1 MGLVKLNTDASF
13 DHDRLS
19 GTAGAVL
26 RDDKGRFIAGGNWKF
41 DWCADVLTAEVLAL
55 RFGLLLAQRAGC
67 NRLDVNSDNIEV
79 INTMKNGGQSA
90 GAAAAVFDDCYFL
103 ACDFS
108 LTRFEHCNREA
119 NRVAHELARLAKISV
134 TNEYFEEPMDEI
146 VPLLMDDVTV
156 ICN

>member
-1 MGLVKLNTDASF
+1 
-13 DHDRLS
+13 
-19 GTAGAVL
+19 
-26 RDDKGRFIAGGNWKF
+26 
-41 DWCADVLTAEVLAL
+41 
-55 RFGLLLAQRAGC
+55 
-67 NRLDVNSDNIEV
+67 
-79 INTMKNGGQSA
+79 MKNGGRSA

>member
-1 MGLVKLNTDASF
+1 
-13 DHDRLS
+13 
-19 GTAGAVL
+19 
-26 RDDKGRFIAGGNWKF
+26 
-41 DWCADVLTAEVLAL
+41 
-55 RFGLLLAQRAGC
+55 
-67 NRLDVNSDNIEV
+67 
-79 INTMKNGGQSA
+79 MKNGGQSA
-90 GAAAAVFDDCYFL
+90 GAPATVFDDCYFL